1 MEMIYMKKFT
11 VLMSLAALSFA
22 LTACGGNKAENV
34 ETEAA
39 STEAA
44 AETETEVSEAEADAE
59 PVELPEDYESEFFE
73 GIITEVN
80 GTQLTLQDD
89 AGATMRFDI
98 SNAELPED
106 PILTGCDAEVEYAA
120 VDGAEANP
128 AVSVIVLMDIEQQAA
143 IENRDPVIYGTLQLA
158 DTNELSILDDSGT
171 ARDFDNQMS
180 RTVSF
185 DEIKTGDR
193 VAVTY
198 IGELFGGE
206 DEGEEEVQAS
216 EDIFSTPYALKIVAI
231 DALESDEAKANYIT
245 GSVDMIYED
254 GIITLMTNA
263 VTFEVN
269 VDPSMLEGIE
279 EGDNVKVYYNGALSG
294 ITVDAASIEKTDN

>member
-1 MEMIYMKKFT
+1 
-11 VLMSLAALSFA
+11 
-22 LTACGGNKAENV
+22 
-34 ETEAA
+34 
-39 STEAA
+39 
-44 AETETEVSEAEADAE
+44 
-59 PVELPEDYESEFFE
+59 
-73 GIITEVN
+73 
-80 GTQLTLQDD
+80 
-89 AGATMRFDI
+89 MRFDI